1 MTVNNSNNHIQL
13 CGMRWSE
20 KECPKA
26 ALFSN
31 QKASKIERQFVRD
44 DQCGAPSSEWMRKL
58 CVSDCQFFIPLFGV
72 SFAWRLVVIANNAI
86 FGVWCTFYVPTRMKR
101 CPKMPL
107 SDSGLTATSH
117 QHKLWS
123 SVHNHF
129 FRIIK
134 MCKQCQHRHNGS
146 VPWRKRKFW
155 IWITKCREAASVMR
169 CFPHHFQIYVIWV
182 ITPHLG
188 FV

>member
-1 MTVNNSNNHIQL
+1 MPQSCIIFKPKSVEDWKTI
-13 CGMRWSE
+13 CPRWPMWCT
-20 KECPKA
+20 KQP
-26 ALFSN
+26 N
-31 QKASKIERQFVRD
+31 I
-44 DQCGAPSSEWMRKL
+44 EWMRKL
-58 CVSDCQFFIPLFGV
+58 CISDCQFFIPLFGV

-107 SDSGLTATSH
+107 SDSRLTATSH

>member
-1 MTVNNSNNHIQL
+1 MACADQKKNAPKLHYFQTKKRRRLKDNLSAMTNVVHQAVN
-13 CGMRWSE
+13 
-20 KECPKA
+20 ECA
-26 ALFSN
+26 N
-31 QKASKIERQFVRD
+31 FVF
-44 DQCGAPSSEWMRKL
+44 L
-58 CVSDCQFFIPLFGV
+58 IVSFIPLFGV